1 MFGEKPILGITN
13 GSIDDKKRIFVP
25 RMYGASPGDEV
36 AVCQQNPDTVD
47 LYPTTALYDRIRY
60 LDEIK
65 SSTDSK
71 EIYMRAEK
79 LQQSLFAAILY
90 TSKLDCQHRVLLRG
104 VSDSFYSGRKG
115 ICFLGEND
123 HLKLFSSRDKLD
135 DYAKPY
141 IYVKKESVF
150 ND

>member
-13 GSIDDKKRIFVP
+13 GSIDSKRRIFVP
-25 RMYGASPGDEV
+25 KMYGASSGDEV
-36 AVCQQNPDTVD
+36 AVCQQNSDIVE
-47 LYPTTALYDRIRY
+47 LYPINTLYDRIRH

-65 SSTDSK
+65 SSAVSDD
-71 EIYMRAEK
+71 IYMRAEK
-79 LQQSLFAAILY
+79 LQQSLFMAILY
-90 TSKLDCQHRVLLRG
+90 TSKLDCQHRILLRG
-104 VSDSFYSGRKG
+104 VTDSFCSGKKG
-115 ICFLGEND
+115 IYFLGEND
-123 HLKLFSSRDKLD
+123 HLKLFSSRGKLD